1 MTPPLT
7 NNNSEHDPQI
17 QHSTM
22 EHLNSPTNKLKRYN
36 QDENT
41 DFEGYII
48 PKKISYA
55 PRPTI
60 IPTRTS
66 NSFSALQTMNNN
78 TDPTPSSSNNTQYK
92 NSTTPKTFKPP
103 PIIIR
108 PAMSAMALRKA
119 LLDAKI
125 KNFTIRSNRDETKL
139 YLDLK
144 PDYEAAI
151 HVLNVSDEIHF
162 HTYSPRGSRPL
173 NKFIIKGLDLDHDL
187 DSITET
193 LQARLPGLKS
203 VWRMKKTD
211 ADGFKIELPHII
223 VTTDPDTTI
232 DNLKAAHA
240 GRNTAPN
247 PRQDQKGKASQAPP
261 TTSRPDS
268 YAGVAHLAPP
278 PTTQSPPYEQ
288 PPWVSEL
295 VGIVKPRQP
304 HVEVRSAPETRTH
317 DDDDE
322 SVSTRDSLALL
333 D

>member
-173 NKFIIKGLDLDHDL
+173 NKFIIKDFRIKIKIRRVAIEGMIRCSYESDD
-187 DSITET
+187 
-193 LQARLPGLKS
+193 PCKS
-203 VWRMKKTD
+203 TNSKRK
-211 ADGFKIELPHII
+211 
-223 VTTDPDTTI
+223 VT
-232 DNLKAAHA
+232 
-240 GRNTAPN
+240 
-247 PRQDQKGKASQAPP
+247 
-261 TTSRPDS
+261 
-268 YAGVAHLAPP
+268 
-278 PTTQSPPYEQ
+278 
-288 PPWVSEL
+288 
-295 VGIVKPRQP
+295 
-304 HVEVRSAPETRTH
+304 VRAKE
-317 DDDDE
+317 
-322 SVSTRDSLALL
+322 LALSSL
-333 D
+333 LIHNEATELKKLIE